1 MKRYNH
7 TNIKEQEYREE
18 FLLKSRLNMTNKKRD
33 NVFALVVTIIFA
45 GLLALSLLASSGNS
59 KNINTKNQ
67 NEVENFFVPIQVKS
81 TVDIDGKTESVKII
95 NT

>member
-45 GLLALSLLASSGNS
+45 GLLALSLLVSSGNS

-67 NEVENFFVPIQVKS
+67 NEVEDFFVPIQVKS